1 MTQTVASTIFAHY
14 NSKNKFTQTVALFLT
29 CGYSIRNANGCIENG
44 RVKLDRIIAIFFK
57 NIRIPVWLIA
67 VFRPHNSRRYI
78 ILATIRDVAKRAN
91 VSASTA
97 SRILS
102 KSTKEKYAQETRDRV
117 LQASVDLGYR
127 PNFAARALV
136 SGQTRI
142 IAAVFPRIYDTP
154 FRALASLQI
163 LSGIEAYCSDNGYHT
178 LITSPKIVDGVL
190 DPNFVNLLSGGYLDG
205 AIIDGHFNITPIME
219 FISQL
224 NLPLVILGHHPH
236 TYYLRSDNVLG
247 GRLMMQHLIDLGH
260 RNIGIIGVPDISE
273 RLRGVQLAAEES
285 GMDFNCLPSAIG
297 NFSEDSGA
305 AAAISLLSQA
315 PNLSAMVAFNDRMA
329 MGAINQLQSMGYDV
343 PNQISVIGYDDLPR
357 SSDFNPPLTTINH
370 QLSEWGD
377 LAMNMLLEIMNGNVP
392 EPIILTPRLVM
403 RHSTTTLVTS

>member
-1 MTQTVASTIFAHY
+1 M
-14 NSKNKFTQTVALFLT
+14 
-29 CGYSIRNANGCIENG
+29 
-44 RVKLDRIIAIFFK
+44 
-57 NIRIPVWLIA
+57 
-67 VFRPHNSRRYI
+67 
-78 ILATIRDVAKRAN
+78 ATIRDVAKRAN

-102 KSTKEKYAQETRDRV
+102 NSTKEKYAEATRNRV
-117 LQASVDLGYR
+117 LKASVELGYR

-178 LITSPKIVDGVL
+178 LITSPKIIDGEL
-190 DPNFVNLLSGGYLDG
+190 DPNFIDLLSGGYLDG

-219 FISQL
+219 FVSKL

-236 TYYLRSDNVLG
+236 TYYLRSDNLLG
-247 GRLMMQHLIDLGH
+247 GRLMMQHLIDYGH
-260 RNIGIIGVPDISE
+260 QHIGIIGVPDISE
-273 RLRGVQLAAEES
+273 RLRGVQLVAEES
-285 GMDFNCLPSAIG
+285 GMNFDNLPYAVG
-297 NFSEDSGA
+297 DFSEDSGA
-305 AAAISLLSQA
+305 AAVTTLISQHPDLTAL
-315 PNLSAMVAFNDRMA
+315 VAFNDRMA

-370 QLSEWGD
+370 HLSQWGD
-377 LAMNMLLEIMNGNVP
+377 LAMNMLLDIMNGNTP
-392 EPIILTPRLVM
+392 EPIVLEPRLVL
-403 RHSTTTLVTS
+403 RHSTTMRVNN

>member
-1 MTQTVASTIFAHY
+1 M
-14 NSKNKFTQTVALFLT
+14 
-29 CGYSIRNANGCIENG
+29 
-44 RVKLDRIIAIFFK
+44 
-57 NIRIPVWLIA
+57 
-67 VFRPHNSRRYI
+67 
-78 ILATIRDVAKRAN
+78 AKRAN

-102 KSTKEKYAQETRDRV
+102 NSTKEKYAEATRNRV
-117 LQASVDLGYR
+117 LKASVELGYR

-178 LITSPKIVDGVL
+178 LITSPNIIDGQL
-190 DPNFVNLLSGGYLDG
+190 DPNFINLLSGGYLDG

-219 FISQL
+219 FVSKL

-236 TYYLRSDNVLG
+236 TYYLRSDNLLG
-247 GRLMMQHLIDLGH
+247 GRLMMQHLIDYRH
-260 RNIGIIGVPDISE
+260 RHIGIIGVPDISE
-273 RLRGVQLAAEES
+273 RLRGVQMAAEES
-285 GMDFNCLPSAIG
+285 GMDFANMPFAIG
-297 NFSEDSGA
+297 DFSEDSGA
-305 AAAISLLSQA
+305 AAVTTLMTQH
-315 PNLSAMVAFNDRMA
+315 PNLTALVAFNDRMA

-370 QLSEWGD
+370 HLSEWGE
-377 LAMNMLLEIMNGNVP
+377 LAMNMLLDIMNGNTP
-392 EPIILTPRLVM
+392 EPIVLEPRLVL
-403 RHSTTTLVTS
+403 RQSTAMLVNN